1 MKKLRI
7 QIMTAAA
14 LLVGLTSCEDW
25 LDVSSTNELDR
36 ADLFQTENGY
46 GEALTG
52 VYAKMCDA
60 SLYGRELTFNA
71 LDIMGS
77 CYTNFSVQ
85 MYNHSAWYYYGYGD
99 PTNDYNYDYCMGYI
113 EDVWTNIYTQIA
125 NLNSL
130 LETID
135 GNQGVFSGDNYRII
149 KGEALGLRAFLH
161 FELLRLFAP
170 AYSIGANEE
179 AIPYVTRLTHLVTPM
194 STQEEAID
202 LILNDLDSAKV
213 LLANDPIRI
222 GTSPDPCLAS
232 LPSGDYLSS
241 DGIDS
246 WYNRRFRFNYYAAV
260 ATMARVY
267 LWKGDN
273 ANALTAA
280 QEVIAAQESRFPWVD
295 PDNLTYIGNTS
306 STSYRNQDRT
316 FATEHIFA
324 LNVMNLEDLMDSYI
338 YDGEIGMGN
347 MNQNGLEISAAE
359 WTDVYEGYTADYR
372 YQKWYASYASNM
384 GNDRLLAKFYQ
395 NDVTAEY
402 FQERIPLIRL
412 SEMYYIAAECSGS
425 FDYLNEVRNHRG
437 LTSYELSSSNDLEE
451 EILKEYRKEFWGEGQ
466 LWYYYKR
473 KSITTF
479 STNMTDVDL
488 FTWPIPDTEISNAG
502 RE

>member
-99 PTNDYNYDYCMGYI
+99 PTDDYNYDYCMGYI

-135 GNQGVFSGDNYRII
+135 GNQGVFSGDNYEII
-149 KGEALGLRAFLH
+149 KGEALGMRAFLH

-170 AYSIGANEE
+170 AYSVGANEE

-194 STQEEAID
+194 STQEEAIN
-202 LILNDLDSAKV
+202 LILTDLDSAKV

-280 QEVIAAQESRFPWVD
+280 QEVIADQETRFPWVD
-295 PDNLTYIGNTS
+295 PSYLEFIGQTGS
-306 STSYRNQDRT
+306 SYYRQDRL
-316 FATEHIFA
+316 FASEHIFA
-324 LNVMNLEDLMDSYI
+324 LNVTDLEDLMDGYI
-338 YDGEIGMGN
+338 YNGEIDLSRSDN
-347 MNQNGLEISAAE
+347 TLEITSGE
-359 WTDVYEGYTADYR
+359 WSGVYEYPEDYR
-372 YQKWYASYASNM
+372 YQYWYESYS
-384 GNDRLLAKFYQ
+384 GSWGGDRLLGKFYQ
-395 NDVTAEY
+395 NRVVPDY
-402 FQERIPLIRL
+402 FQERIPLIRM
-412 SEMYYIAAECSGS
+412 SEMYYIAAECAGGTTGME
-425 FDYLNEVRNHRG
+425 YLEEVRSHRG
-437 LTSYELSSSNDLEE
+437 LSVYPLGASNDLET
-451 EILKEYRKEFWGEGQ
+451 EIRKEYRKEFWGEGQ
-466 LWYYYKR
+466 AWFYYKR
-473 KSITTF
+473 KSYTDF
-479 STNMTDVDL
+479 STTLTDVAL

>member
-7 QIMTAAA
+7 QIMTVAA

-71 LDIMGS
+71 LDVMS
-77 CYTNFSVQ
+77 MYCTNSSMQ
-85 MYNHSAWYYYGYGD
+85 YRYHGYW
-99 PTNDYNYDYCMGYI
+99 YNYAYGNPNEQDGYEYCMSYI
-113 EDVWTNIYTQIA
+113 EAVWTNIYTQIA

-194 STQEEAID
+194 STQEEVLD
-202 LILNDLDSAKV
+202 YILTDLDSARV
-213 LLANDPIRI
+213 LLANDPIHI
-222 GTSPDPCLAS
+222 GTSPDACLAS

-273 ANALTAA
+273 ANALAAA
-280 QEVIAAQESRFPWVD
+280 QEVIADQESRFPWVN
-295 PDNLTYIGNTS
+295 PDYLEFIGQTGS
-306 STSYRNQDRT
+306 SYYRQDRL
-316 FATEHIFA
+316 FASEHIFA
-324 LNVMNLEDLMDSYI
+324 LNVTDLEDLMDGYI
-338 YDGEIGMGN
+338 YNGEIDLSRSDN
-347 MNQNGLEISAAE
+347 TLEITSGE
-359 WTDVYEGYTADYR
+359 WSGVYEYPEDYR
-372 YQKWYASYASNM
+372 YQYWYESSN
-384 GNDRLLAKFYQ
+384 GSWGGDRLLGKFYQ
-395 NDVTAEY
+395 NRVVPDY
-402 FQERIPLIRL
+402 FQERIPLIRM
-412 SEMYYIAAECSGS
+412 SEMYYIAAECAGGTTGME
-425 FDYLNEVRNHRG
+425 YLEEVRSHRG
-437 LTSYELSSSNDLEE
+437 LSVYPLGASNDLET
-451 EILKEYRKEFWGEGQ
+451 EIRKEYRKEFWGEGQ
-466 LWYYYKR
+466 AWFYYKR
-473 KSITTF
+473 KSYTDF
-479 STNMTDVDL
+479 STTLTDVAL